1 MDDGKY
7 HVLHIDGF
15 VHVRKAGESEQSP
28 SGEIAGE
35 RPTLAVPGIHRVL
48 ERSVAHRHEE
58 GVGHGVG
65 PELEGRPSAREISD
79 YLLGE
84 LRKITGEEEPD
95 LRVVLPERDEDQSA
109 GDGEYNVFND

>member
-1 MDDGKY
+1 MK
-7 HVLHIDGF
+7 
-15 VHVRKAGESEQSP
+15 KALDMAWVQNWRE
-28 SGEIAGE
+28 
-35 RPTLAVPGIHRVL
+35 
-48 ERSVAHRHEE
+48 
-58 GVGHGVG
+58 
-65 PELEGRPSAREISD
+65 RPSAREISD